1 MYRINFN
8 TGAGNVENIETLEKA
23 MEIADSET
31 AYTQQD
37 IDIYE
42 DGNEKPVLTRR
53 WCGTQ
58 FDPELFEDG
67 ENANVIKFGSFGY
80 YDEWSENY

>member
-23 MEIADSET
+23 MEIADSES

-42 DGNEKPVLTRR
+42 DENEKPVLTRR
-53 WCGTQ
+53 
-58 FDPELFEDG
+58 
-67 ENANVIKFGSFGY
+67 
-80 YDEWSENY
+80 